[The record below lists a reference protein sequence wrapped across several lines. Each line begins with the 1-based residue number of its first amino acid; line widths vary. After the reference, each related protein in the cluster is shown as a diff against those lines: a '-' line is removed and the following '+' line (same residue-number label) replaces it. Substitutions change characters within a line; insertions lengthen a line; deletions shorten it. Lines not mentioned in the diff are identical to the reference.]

1 MRIIS
6 VIIILLLFVQSAIG
20 QYNLDYGIKLGA
32 ANYLG
37 EMGGTSKEGKGTPA
51 KGFISDLRFDKTRYC
66 FGAWV
71 RYKVHPLLSV
81 KANLGVIRI
90 TGADSLSDYAN
101 RKGRNLSFRN
111 DLVELNAQF
120 EYNFYTAQDITSRG
134 KTRMDFGTFVF
145 IGGGMFWNNPKA
157 KYEGKWVALQ
167 PLGTEGQGRIQK
179 ENNKGEM
186 EDFKKYKRIVAML
199 HGGLG
204 LHYTIKRKYRI
215 GWETAVRYTFTDYI
229 DDVSDRYAPAGTFD
243 SDADSKAED
252 LANNSDY
259 ADVMTNGVV
268 QPSQYSP
275 GSLRGNPKKNDWYMT
290 MEFTFGYVV
299 RGKSNF
305 YRSKYKFI
313 TGAKKRRK
321 RKTRAKF

>member
-1 MRIIS
+1 MRITS
-6 VIIILLLFVQSAIG
+6 ALVIILLFAQSAIG
-20 QYNLDYGIKLGA
+20 QYNLDYGIKIGA

-37 EMGGTSKEGKGTPA
+37 EMGGTSKVDKGTPA
-51 KGFISDLRFDKTRYC
+51 KGFISDMRFDKTRFC
-66 FGAWV
+66 IGAWL

-81 KANLGVIRI
+81 KANLGIIRI
-90 TGADSLSDYAN
+90 TGTDSLSDYAP
-101 RKGRNLSFRN
+101 RKGRNLHFRN
-111 DLVELNAQF
+111 DLVELNGQF
-120 EYNFYTAQDITSRG
+120 EYNFYSAQDITARG
-134 KTRMDFGTFVF
+134 KTRMDLGAFAF

-157 KYEGKWVALQ
+157 KYNGKWTALQ

-179 ENNKGEM
+179 ENKKGEI

-229 DDVSDRYAPAGTFD
+229 DDVSDRYAPIGTFD
-243 SDADSKAED
+243 AGSKEEAM
-252 LANNSDY
+252 ANNSQN
-259 ADVMTNGVV
+259 ADVLTNGEV
-268 QPSQYSP
+268 QSSYYD
-275 GSLRGNPKKNDWYMT
+275 GGNLRGNPKNKDWYMT
-290 MEFTFGYVV
+290 MEITFGYVI

>member
-1 MRIIS
+1 MRITSGI
-6 VIIILLLFVQSAIG
+6 VIILLFAQSAIA

-51 KGFISDLRFDKTRYC
+51 KGFISDMRFDKTR
-66 FGAWV
+66 FNIGAWI
-71 RYKVHPLLSV
+71 RYKVHPLLSI
-81 KANLGVIRI
+81 KANLGIIRI
-90 TGADSLSDYAN
+90 TGADSLSDYAA

-111 DLVELNAQF
+111 DIVELNGQF
-120 EYNFYTAQDITSRG
+120 EYNFYSAQDITQRG
-134 KTRMDFGTFVF
+134 KTRMDFGAFAF

-157 KYEGKWVALQ
+157 KYNGKWTALQ
-167 PLGTEGQGRIQK
+167 PLGTEGQGRIDK
-179 ENNKGEM
+179 VNKKGEL
-186 EDFKKYKRIVAML
+186 EPFKKYKRIVAML

-229 DDVSDRYAPAGTFD
+229 DDVSDRYAPIGTFE
-243 SDADSKAED
+243 AGSKEEAM
-252 LANNSDY
+252 ANNSQN
-259 ADVMTNGVV
+259 ADVLTNGEM
-268 QPSQYSP
+268 QPSFYD
-275 GSLRGNPKKNDWYMT
+275 GGNRRGDPKNNDWYMT
-290 MEFTFGYVV
+290 MELTFGYVI